1 MKVENM
7 LKLKEEFDY
16 QTLSKKLQMDV
27 DRLTSDNERLRKGM
41 LVVESEMQR
50 KVAQAHLCTKG
61 GLVLHSLFACIF
73 ASLLS

>member
-1 MKVENM
+1 M

-41 LVVESEMQR
+41 LVVEYEMQR
-50 KVAQAHLCTKG
+50 MVAEAHLCAKEAEKQ
-61 GLVLHSLFACIF
+61 LQALKEV
-73 ASLLS
+73 